1 MNINIFEPQQRATHL
16 GIGLDASRRNLK
28 PDGWKLA
35 IGTNTNVTARL
46 ELLPDTKRRW
56 DLFGASAATQFLLLA
71 FFLVLPLVFP
81 EQLKLALN
89 YDVMPLATPITEI
102 PVAPPPP
109 KIKPKT
115 VQPEPK
121 FKVEPP
127 KVAKLIAP
135 RPVKPLPPKPKDVE
149 TKQPELTQAF
159 EEAKLEPNSN
169 LPKRPREEVKT
180 GNLSTGSAAPAT
192 LNLPVQK
199 VQTGGFGDP
208 NGIPGPGDPNKRANI
223 NAKGSPLL
231 PGGPGYGNG
240 TGGASG
246 ARGTV
251 ASTGFGNGTA
261 NPPPGG
267 GGSGGGRRG
276 AVQTTGFGDATAP
289 VEAPK
294 KKAAASENPTTTVE
308 ILDKP
313 RPVYSTEGR
322 NLKIEGD
329 VVIDLIFLASGQ
341 VQVKGVVSGL
351 GHGLDESAIQAAKQI
366 RFKPAKRDGQP
377 VDFPARVRILFRM
390 AY

>member
-1 MNINIFEPQQRATHL
+1 MNTDIFEPQQSIMRL
-16 GIGLDASRRNLK
+16 GIGLDPGPGRRNVK
-28 PDGWKLA
+28 TEAWKQA
-35 IGTNTNVTARL
+35 MGTNSNVAPRL
-46 ELLPDTKRRW
+46 ELLADTKRRW
-56 DLFGASAATQFLLLA
+56 DLFGASAATQFLLLSLL
-71 FFLVLPLVFP
+71 LVLPLVYP
-81 EQLKLALN
+81 DQLKLSLH
-89 YDVMPLATPITEI
+89 YDVMPLALPVTEV

-109 KIKPKT
+109 TPKVKPKAI
-115 VQPEPK
+115 QPEPEI
-121 FKVEPP
+121 KVEPP

-135 RPVKPLPPKPKDVE
+135 KPIRPKPKNVE
-149 TKQPELTQAF
+149 TKQPEFKQAL
-159 EEAKLEPNSN
+159 EVAKLEPISD
-169 LPKRPREEVKT
+169 LPRRPREEVKT

-192 LNLPVQK
+192 LNLPVHK

-208 NGIPGPGDPNKRANI
+208 NGLPGPGDPNKRANI
-223 NAKGSPLL
+223 NRKGSPLL

-240 TGGASG
+240 TGGANG

-267 GGSGGGRRG
+267 TGNRRG

-294 KKAAASENPTTTVE
+294 KKAAAGENPTTTVE

-313 RPVYSTEGR
+313 HPVYSTEGR
-322 NLKIEGD
+322 KLKIEGD
-329 VVIDLIFLASGQ
+329 VVIDLVFLASAQ
-341 VQVKGVVSGL
+341 VQVRGVVSGL
-351 GHGLDESAIQAAKQI
+351 GHGLDESAVQAAKQI

-377 VDFPARVRILFRM
+377 VDFPARVRIVFRM

>member
-1 MNINIFEPQQRATHL
+1 MNTNIFEPQQTIMRL
-16 GIGLDASRRNLK
+16 GIGIDTSRRNVQ
-28 PDGWKLA
+28 PDAWKQA
-35 IGTNTNVTARL
+35 IGTNSNVTPRL
-46 ELLPDTKRRW
+46 ELLADTKRRW
-56 DLFGASAATQFLLLA
+56 DLFGASAATQFLLLSLL
-71 FFLVLPLVFP
+71 LVLPLVYP
-81 EQLKLALN
+81 DQLKLSLH
-89 YDVMPLATPITEI
+89 YDVMPLTLPMTEI

-109 KIKPKT
+109 TPKVKPKA
-115 VQPEPK
+115 VQPEPEI
-121 FKVEPP
+121 KVEPP

-135 RPVKPLPPKPKDVE
+135 KPIRPKPKNVE
-149 TKQPELTQAF
+149 TKQPEFKQAL
-159 EEAKLEPNSN
+159 EVAKLEPIPD
-169 LPKRPREEVKT
+169 LPRRPREEVKT

-192 LNLPVQK
+192 LNLPVHK

-240 TGGASG
+240 TGGANG

-267 GGSGGGRRG
+267 GGGRRG

-294 KKAAASENPTTTVE
+294 KKPVASENPTTTVE

-313 RPVYSTEGR
+313 HPVYSTEGR

-329 VVIDLIFLASGQ
+329 VVLDLVFLASGQ
-341 VQVKGVVSGL
+341 VQVRGVVSGL
-351 GHGLDESAIQAAKQI
+351 GHGLDESAVQAAKQI
-366 RFKPAKRDGQP
+366 RFKPAKRDGRP
-377 VDFPARVRILFRM
+377 VDFPARVRIVFRM